1 MKISGFP
8 EKNPGFSQKTPMA
21 TLDPP
26 TLRVNAFRV
35 FGFPRRIAPA
45 VPVLGCGEM
54 GISYIHSGASITL
67 I

>member
-8 EKNPGFSQKTPMA
+8 QKNPGFSQETPMGNA
-21 TLDPP
+21 GSTDPGS
-26 TLRVNAFRV
+26 VNAFRV

-45 VPVLGCGEM
+45 VPVLGCGDM
-54 GISYIHSGASITL
+54 GISKKSIVGL